1 VTTEELQ
8 VRYPNLFERLEDRDV
23 LMRHLVVVDT
33 NEKDVTDDD
42 IMEELY
48 DPDTYTHVAYLYPQ
62 VVAAIGDR
70 IDQLVERITQR
81 DDVEEC
87 FVSEPDL
94 WGLVTQL
101 DEEAI
106 APMILD
112 EIEAFV
118 SETEVHEA

>member
-8 VRYPNLFERLEDRDV
+8 ARYPNLFERLEDRDV

-62 VVAAIGDR
+62 VVSAIGDR

-118 SETEVHEA
+118 SETKVHEA